1 MRLVKQLEGAKEQLE
16 QWNPMLRK
24 HVDALVMELRKQ
36 EALELVYKAEDH
48 AQELSKKAQALQRC
62 VCVPA
67 GWCVCVCRRAGGRS
81 GVCVCVPAGGLGC
94 VCVPAGGLVCVR
106 VNFYIYTLSKAF
118 YGYFKIPRH
127 HKH

>member
-48 AQELSKKAQALQRC
+48 ARELSKKAQGLQRY
-62 VCVPA
+62 VCVLVIRP
-67 GWCVCVCRRAGGRS
+67 
-81 GVCVCVPAGGLGC
+81 
-94 VCVPAGGLVCVR
+94 VCVR
-106 VNFYIYTLSKAF
+106 ELQHMFLCLCISTCLIITNIR
-118 YGYFKIPRH
+118 P
-127 HKH
+127 